1 MQNGSVLDDLKSIEM
16 TLICFAY
23 GDKKFRNL
31 WRTPELQKENGG
43 WSTGPAYRRRLHQ
56 GSFLAEVNEKHPK
69 CPLDEVK
76 FGDSPGGVIHWELFS
91 GFYLKD
97 IICAF
102 LAISIFS

>member
-1 MQNGSVLDDLKSIEM
+1 M
-16 TLICFAY
+16 
-23 GDKKFRNL
+23 
-31 WRTPELQKENGG
+31 
-43 WSTGPAYRRRLHQ
+43 TGPAYRWRSHQ

-76 FGDSPGGVIHWELFS
+76 FGDSPGGVIHWEFFS

-102 LAISIFS
+102 LAISMFS